1 MRSIPSFLAMG
12 HAPFREDLR
21 GTRGFRGALFQ
32 SVITHY
38 YTFIHTGCK
47 VPWAL
52 PRGNAVTA
60 VTSADQGENVC
71 AFSHGQTVC
80 MKLFCANFLMQPVST
95 DTFSKVRGHRNSPD
109 ERECAV
115 SITSVSRSF
124 AVYIR
129 TSNRFYST
137 CRHSSGMSSC
147 TYVHGE
153 SP

>member
-1 MRSIPSFLAMG
+1 SSMLAAKCRGLSEGCPEGECG
-12 HAPFREDLR
+12 HCGDLCGQR
-21 GTRGFRGALFQ
+21 Q
-32 SVITHY
+32 
-38 YTFIHTGCK
+38 
-47 VPWAL
+47 
-52 PRGNAVTA
+52 
-60 VTSADQGENVC
+60 NVC
-71 AFSHGQTVC
+71 AFSHGQPVC
-80 MKLFCANFLMQPVST
+80 MKLFCANFLVQPVST